1 MAINVSS
8 WSIRNPTPSILF
20 FVMLTL
26 VGVLGFRA
34 MKIQQFPDIE
44 LPTVIVT
51 AQLPGASPAQMETE
65 VARKIENS
73 VATLQNVKHI
83 YTKVQD
89 GTATVTVEFR
99 LEKPIQE
106 AVDDVRAAVSRIRAD
121 LPGDLRDPVVNKME
135 LSGLPILTY
144 TVASDRMDEEAL
156 SWFVDNS
163 VTKSMLS
170 VRGVGAVAR
179 VGGVTREVRVEI
191 DPLRLQALN
200 ATAADISRQLRQMQQ
215 EASGGRADVGGAE
228 QSVRTIATVQTAD
241 ELASMEIP
249 LADGRRIRLDQV
261 ANVTDTVAERRS
273 AALLNGRPVVGFE
286 VTRSRGA
293 GEVEVAD
300 GVRAELEKLRAA
312 HPDVTFTEAFNFVDP
327 VVENYDGSLM
337 LLYEGALLAV
347 LVVWLFLRDWRA
359 TLVSATA
366 LPLSVIPTFGAM
378 WLMGFSVNVVSLL
391 SLSLVVGILVD
402 DAIVE
407 IENIMRHLRMGK
419 TPYQAAMEAAD
430 EIGLAVIATTFTLIA
445 VFLPTAFMSG
455 VAGKFF
461 VQFGWTAAIAVF
473 FSLVVA
479 RMLTPMMA
487 AYILKAPKHEEK
499 EPRWITVYLG
509 WAQWCLKHRFITLL
523 GAGVFF
529 VGSFALVPLLPTGF
543 IPPDD
548 LSQTQVTVTLP
559 PGSTLKETY
568 AAAEQARA
576 LVQKNEHVK
585 LVYTA
590 IGGGA
595 AGSDPF
601 AAGGVPEVRKAVLT
615 INMTHRNDR
624 PGLSKQDIEGQLREA
639 LAVLP
644 GARVKVG
651 LGASSEKYVLV
662 LAGEDGRV
670 LAEHAAQVERE
681 LRTIPGIGAVTSTA
695 SLVRPELIVRPDFA
709 RAADLGVTSQSIAD
723 TLRIATNG
731 DYDQGLPKLNLSQRQ
746 VPVVVKLA
754 EDARADIDLLS
765 RLPVPGARG
774 PVPLSNVATLA
785 IDSGPAEIARY
796 DRMRNVN
803 FEIELNG
810 QPLGEVEQ
818 AALAL
823 PSLKALPPGVI
834 QTSVG
839 DAEAMA
845 ELFASFG
852 LAMATGIL
860 CIYVVLVLLFKD
872 FVQPVTILAALVL
885 SIPGAFL
892 ALFVTQ
898 SSLSM
903 PSMIGLIMLMG
914 IATKN
919 SILLIDYVVLARR
932 EHGLSRWEALL
943 DACRKRARP
952 IVMTTIAMG
961 AGMMP
966 IALGIGVDPS
976 FRAPMAIVVIGG
988 LITSTFLSLLVIPVV
1003 FTFVDDLVQWFGR
1016 LVHRRRPTASALPAA
1031 GAQS

>member
-1 MAINVSS
+1 
-8 WSIRNPTPSILF
+8 
-20 FVMLTL
+20 
-26 VGVLGFRA
+26 
-34 MKIQQFPDIE
+34 
-44 LPTVIVT
+44 
-51 AQLPGASPAQMETE
+51 
-65 VARKIENS
+65 
-73 VATLQNVKHI
+73 
-83 YTKVQD
+83 
-89 GTATVTVEFR
+89 
-99 LEKPIQE
+99 
-106 AVDDVRAAVSRIRAD
+106 
-121 LPGDLRDPVVNKME
+121 
-135 LSGLPILTY
+135 
-144 TVASDRMDEEAL
+144 
-156 SWFVDNS
+156 
-163 VTKSMLS
+163 
-170 VRGVGAVAR
+170 
-179 VGGVTREVRVEI
+179 
-191 DPLRLQALN
+191 
-200 ATAADISRQLRQMQQ
+200 
-215 EASGGRADVGGAE
+215 
-228 QSVRTIATVQTAD
+228 
-241 ELASMEIP
+241 
-249 LADGRRIRLDQV
+249 
-261 ANVTDTVAERRS
+261 
-273 AALLNGRPVVGFE
+273 
-286 VTRSRGA
+286 
-293 GEVEVAD
+293 
-300 GVRAELEKLRAA
+300 
-312 HPDVTFTEAFNFVDP
+312 
-327 VVENYDGSLM
+327 
-337 LLYEGALLAV
+337 
-347 LVVWLFLRDWRA
+347 
-359 TLVSATA
+359 
-366 LPLSVIPTFGAM
+366 
-378 WLMGFSVNVVSLL
+378 
-391 SLSLVVGILVD
+391 
-402 DAIVE
+402 
-407 IENIMRHLRMGK
+407 MGK

-445 VFLPTAFMSG
+445 VFLPTAFMKG

-487 AYILKAPKHEEK
+487 AYILKAPRHEER
-499 EPRWITVYLG
+499 EPRWITIYLG
-509 WAQWCLKHRFITLL
+509 WARWCLKHRLWTLL
-523 GAGVFF
+523 GAAVFF

-548 LSQTQVTVTLP
+548 LSQTQVTLTLP

-568 AAAEQARA
+568 AAAEQARE
-576 LVQKNEHVK
+576 LVQKNPHVK

-601 AAGGVPEVRKAVLT
+601 APSQAEVRKAVLT
-615 INMTHRNDR
+615 INMTHRNER
-624 PGLSKQDIEGQLREA
+624 RGLSKQAIEAQLREA
-639 LAVLP
+639 LVVLP

-662 LAGEDGRV
+662 LAGEDGRA

-681 LRTIPGIGAVTSTA
+681 LRGIPGIGAVTSTA

-709 RAADLGVTSQSIAD
+709 RAADLGVTSQAIAD

-731 DYDQGLPKLNLSQRQ
+731 DYDQGLPKMNLSQRQ

-754 EDARADIDLLS
+754 DDARADLELLA
-765 RLPVPGARG
+765 RLPVPGARA

-785 IDSGPAEIARY
+785 VDSGPAEIARY
-796 DRMRNVN
+796 DRLRNVN

-810 QPLGEVEQ
+810 VPLGEVEK
-818 AALAL
+818 AALEL
-823 PSLKALPPGVI
+823 PSLKKLPPGVI

-845 ELFASFG
+845 ELFESFG
-852 LAMATGIL
+852 LAMATGVL

-872 FVQPVTILAALVL
+872 FVQPATILAALVL

-932 EHGLSRWEALL
+932 EHGLNRWEALL

-961 AGMMP
+961 AGMTP
-966 IALGIGVDPS
+966 IALGLGVDPS

-988 LITSTFLSLLVIPVV
+988 LITSTFLSLLVVPVV
-1003 FTFVDDLVQWFGR
+1003 YTLVDDWVQFFM
-1016 LVHRRRPTASALPAA
+1016 RRVLRRKPAGAA
-1031 GAQS
+1031 GQPAGAD